1 MNDVDIAMSKLRNK
15 EPLADI
21 DYEVIIAVIDHFES
35 MWDEAQG
42 ILAQK
47 RELERK
53 LEKIKRD
60 ILKKRTKNESW

>member
-1 MNDVDIAMSKLRNK
+1 MTDVDIAMSKLRKK
-15 EPLADI
+15 EALADL
-21 DYEVIIAVIDHFES
+21 DYDMIIAVIDHFES

-53 LEKIKRD
+53 LEKIKII
-60 ILKKRTKNESW
+60 ILKQENKE

>member
-1 MNDVDIAMSKLRNK
+1 MTDVEIAMSKLRNK

-53 LEKIKRD
+53 LEKIKIN
-60 ILKKRTKNESW
+60 ILKKENEE

>member
-1 MNDVDIAMSKLRNK
+1 MTNVDIAMSRLRKK
-15 EPLADI
+15 EALSDL
-21 DYEVIIAVIDHFES
+21 DYDMIIAVIDHFES

-53 LEKIKRD
+53 LEKIKT
-60 ILKKRTKNESW
+60 ILLANENEE

>member
-1 MNDVDIAMSKLRNK
+1 MTDVEIAMSRLRNK

-21 DYEVIIAVIDHFES
+21 DYDMIIAVIDHFES

-47 RELERK
+47 RELEYK
-53 LEKIKRD
+53 LDKIKTM
-60 ILKKRTKNESW
+60 IFEKG

>member
-1 MNDVDIAMSKLRNK
+1 MTDVERAMSRLRNK

-21 DYEVIIAVIDHFES
+21 DYETIIAVIDHFES

-47 RELERK
+47 QELEHK
-53 LEKIKRD
+53 LERAKCPFRQ
-60 ILKKRTKNESW
+60 KNETT

>member
-1 MNDVDIAMSKLRNK
+1 MTDVEIAMKKLRNK
-15 EPLADI
+15 EPLANI
-21 DYEVIIAVIDHFES
+21 DYEMIIAVIDHFES

-53 LEKIKRD
+53 LEKMKT
-60 ILKKRTKNESW
+60 ILLTKENEE